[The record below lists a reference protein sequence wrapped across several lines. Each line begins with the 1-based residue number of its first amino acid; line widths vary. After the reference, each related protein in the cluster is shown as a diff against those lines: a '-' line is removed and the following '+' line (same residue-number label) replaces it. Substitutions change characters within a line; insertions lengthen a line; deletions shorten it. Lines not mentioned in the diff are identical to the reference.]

1 MNNESISHGN
11 FTFHKT
17 SIKDLM
23 IIEAKIYGDHRGYFM
38 ESYHKKT
45 FYEGGIIADFVQDN
59 QSLSSKGVLRG
70 LHFQRHKPQGKL
82 VRVLKGSVYD
92 VAVDLRKN
100 ASTYGEWEGVL
111 LSEEN
116 KRMLYV
122 PEGFAHGFLVISEMA
137 EFIYKC
143 TNFYEPDYED
153 GIIYD
158 DATLKIKWPLHLVDK
173 ILLSEKDSLLGTFD
187 QYHQQK

>member
-1 MNNESISHGN
+1 
-11 FTFHKT
+11 
-17 SIKDLM
+17 M